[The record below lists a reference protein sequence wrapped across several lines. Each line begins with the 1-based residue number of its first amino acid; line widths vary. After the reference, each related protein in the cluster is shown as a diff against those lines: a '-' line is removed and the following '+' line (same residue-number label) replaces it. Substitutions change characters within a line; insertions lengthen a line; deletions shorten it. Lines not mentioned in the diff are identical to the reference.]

1 MPSRWAGVFLCLR
14 VAGKTGVARNHNKS
28 PDILMSFQMYKRMLQ
43 YLKPYM
49 GRMVLAIFYS
59 IIVGLIATSP
69 VPIIQKTFDKI
80 FVEKN
85 YLMLNLIPLAL
96 VGLYTLKGL
105 LSYWQNIIIFG
116 ISWELVVALRK
127 KMFDHIHRLP
137 LSFFEEGTTGHLI
150 SKITNDVSIMQS
162 TVTNLAKEFLQ
173 NAMMLVGLI
182 CWVFYLKWDWALIS
196 IVIFPLAVGPVAY
209 IARRLRHL
217 SRKGQELVADI
228 TSIVMESFSG
238 IKIVRAFGLEDRE
251 KEKFREHNDRFLKVM
266 KKSVK
271 YVQITSPL
279 LEILGALSGGLIL
292 WYGGNQV
299 VSGEVTQGTF
309 VAFIVALFMT
319 YGPVRLLFKNY
330 ANVQSSLAGAER
342 VFAVLDREEE
352 ASQGGQLE
360 LSRFNNRIEFRDV
373 NFRYP
378 SRSAMVLTDI
388 NLTVNKSEILA
399 IVGMSGAGK
408 TTLVDL
414 LFRFSKVTSG
424 QILIDGVD
432 VNEFDLASLRKQM
445 ALVTQETFLFND
457 TIRNN
462 ILFGNPE
469 ADEAQIMEAAK
480 AAYVDN
486 FVSHLDD
493 GYNTFIGERG
503 VRLSGGQRQRIAIAR
518 AILRNAP
525 ILVLDEATSS
535 LDSESEKLVQDALHN
550 LMEYRTTFV
559 IAHRLST
566 IKHADRIIVL
576 EHGKIVESGNHETLL
591 GNSGT
596 YQKYYEMQF
605 VDLGK
610 KKE

>member
-1 MPSRWAGVFLCLR
+1 
-14 VAGKTGVARNHNKS
+14 
-28 PDILMSFQMYKRMLQ
+28 MSLQIYKRMFQ
-43 YLKPYM
+43 YLKPYKKQM
-49 GRMVLAIFYS
+49 ISAVSCS
-59 IIVGLIATSP
+59 ILVGLIATSP
-69 VPIIQKTFDKI
+69 IPIIQKTFDRV

-96 VGLYTLKGL
+96 VGMYILKGFL
-105 LSYWQNIIIFG
+105 TYWQNIIIFG
-116 ISWELVVALRK
+116 ISWELVVTLRG

-162 TVTNLAKEFLQ
+162 TITNLVKEFLQ

-182 CWVFYLKWDWALIS
+182 CWVFYLKWDWAIIAV
-196 IVIFPLAVGPVAY
+196 IVFPLAVGPVSF
-209 IARRLRHL
+209 IARKLRRL
-217 SRKGQELVADI
+217 SRKGQELVADL
-228 TSIVMESFSG
+228 TSIVLESFAG
-238 IKIVRAFGLEDRE
+238 IKIVRAFGLEDHQ
-251 KEKFREHNDRFLKVM
+251 KEKFREHNERFLNVM

-279 LEILGALSGGLIL
+279 MEILGALSGGAIL
-292 WYGGNQV
+292 WYGGTQV
-299 VSGEVTQGTF
+299 VTGQVTQGTF
-309 VAFIVALFMT
+309 IAFIVALFMT
-319 YGPVRLLFKNY
+319 YAPMRLLFKNY
-330 ANVQSSLAGAER
+330 ANIQTSLAGAER

-352 ASQGGQLE
+352 SSQGGQLE
-360 LSRFNNRIEFRDV
+360 LPRFHGRIEFRNV
-373 NFRYP
+373 RFRYP
-378 SRSAMVLTDI
+378 SRNAVVLSDI
-388 NLTVNKSEILA
+388 NLVVNKSEVLA
-399 IVGMSGAGK
+399 IIGMSGAGK

-414 LFRFSKVTSG
+414 LFRFSKVSSG
-424 QILIDGVD
+424 QILVDGVD
-432 VNEFDLASLRKQM
+432 INEFDLRSLRKQI
-445 ALVTQETFLFND
+445 ALVTQDTFLFND

-469 ADEAQIMEAAK
+469 ADEEQVISAAK

-486 FVSHLDD
+486 FVKQMDD

-503 VRLSGGQRQRIAIAR
+503 VKLSGGQRQRIAIAR

-535 LDSESEKLVQDALHN
+535 LDSESEKLVQEALHN
-550 LMEYRTTFV
+550 LMEHRTTFV

-576 EHGKIVESGNHETLL
+576 EHGKIVESGNHESLL